1 MSFFRKFATYTLLIV
16 LAFAN
21 AGCSKESDVYADCPA
36 VLDTVQTL
44 LTQEYKGKTYVLVK
58 RIAGWHDKTE
68 IIQLFNEPP
77 RLNECNKDLV
87 APIFEDSI
95 ETNKPLIKLKVNIS
109 SNMFE
114 FEYGEIDVPLVLEL
128 TH

>member
-1 MSFFRKFATYTLLIV
+1 MSFFRQFSRYTLLVV

-21 AGCSKESDVYADCPA
+21 AGCSKKTDTYSDCPA
-36 VLDTVQTL
+36 ILDTVKTL

-77 RLNECNKDLV
+77 SLNECNEDLV
-87 APIFEDSI
+87 APMFEDSI
-95 ETNKPLIKLKVNIS
+95 ETNKPLIKLKANIR
-109 SNMFE
+109 SNTFE
-114 FEYGEIDVPLVLEL
+114 FEYGEINAPLVLEL